1 MQQQLYVNGFR
12 VQDGMQPPHVNGLRV
27 KTRKPQAAYFA
38 WAATT
43 SKRGGNRARM
53 SRATAAMPSSLLPD
67 ELLAALLLLT
77 ADDRCS
83 SIMDSKKAEA
93 CAFFEVK
100 AALSCSPNRAGGSSE
115 GN

>member
-1 MQQQLYVNGFR
+1 MEPSQVNGFR
-12 VQDGMQPPHVNGLRV
+12 VM
-27 KTRKPQAAYFA
+27 KRKSQASYFA
-38 WAATT
+38 WAETT
-43 SKRGGNRARM
+43 SKRGGSRARM

-67 ELLAALLLLT
+67 ELLPALLLLT

-83 SIMDSKKAEA
+83 SIMDSKKAVA

-100 AALSCSPNRAGGSSE
+100 AALSCSPNSAGGSSD